1 MAYHHIFYK
10 ILIYWTCFITSNPAT
25 IDKFKSSIF
34 YHLLDFTLC
43 SLVLH
48 IPPSLKVPYLS
59 MSKPDL
65 RILQHVSCDI
75 GKNPLN
81 TSILSCSVRIV
92 TSIEVLYGSPQPPS
106 ILMWVRYNMKGFSFI
121 IRAIFALL
129 LTLIKLWS
137 FFEKTIGSKNLSYR
151 KNSKK
156 WRYFCHLYYCI
167 KYKSYYNLNY
177 CLLKSL

>member
-25 IDKFKSSIF
+25 IYKFKSSIF

-65 RILQHVSCDI
+65 RILPHVSSDI

-81 TSILSCSVRIV
+81 TSILSCSIRIV

-106 ILMWVRYNMKGFSFI
+106 ILM
-121 IRAIFALL
+121 
-129 LTLIKLWS
+129 
-137 FFEKTIGSKNLSYR
+137 
-151 KNSKK
+151 
-156 WRYFCHLYYCI
+156 
-167 KYKSYYNLNY
+167 
-177 CLLKSL
+177 